1 MTTQFIK
8 VGDLF
13 INTIDIKQIRK
24 EKLPYNVVDIK
35 YTVQLRDGTNHI
47 VPSIDINTF
56 STWLSRNSYGV

>member
-13 INTIDIKQIRK
+13 INAIDIKQIHK
-24 EKLPYNVVDIK
+24 ATEHYSGQKK

-47 VPSIDINTF
+47 VPSIDINMF